1 MALSVLDLSLR
12 IENEGFRS
20 SMIETDKI
28 ICPAHS
34 GKQYLAQSSKTE
46 LSRFVKL
53 WNRKPSSLK
62 PKYPSKD
69 EQVGET
75 ADYQEWIRLCDTI
88 TEGDILAFRKEAD
101 DLNHKPLISVVMPVF
116 NPPKKFLM
124 KAIESVISQAYENWE
139 LCIADDASTKKY
151 IRPLLES
158 YASKDSRVKV
168 TFRKTNGHISVAS
181 NSAIKLA
188 TGQFVAFLDHDDELR
203 PHSLLKSPKS
213 LINIQMLN

>member
-1 MALSVLDLSLR
+1 MALSLLDLSLR

-69 EQVGET
+69 EQIGET
-75 ADYQEWIRLCDTI
+75 ADYQEWIRLCDRI

-116 NPPKKFLM
+116 NPPKKFLI
-124 KAIESVISQAYENWE
+124 KAIESVLSQAYENWE
-139 LCIADDASTKKY
+139 FVLPMTPPPKNIYDLY
-151 IRPLLES
+151 
-158 YASKDSRVKV
+158 
-168 TFRKTNGHISVAS
+168 S
-181 NSAIKLA
+181 NLM
-188 TGQFVAFLDHDDELR
+188 QV
-203 PHSLLKSPKS
+203 
-213 LINIQMLN
+213 